1 MVEITV
7 DGDNVVFEIEGWD
20 KLWSLRSRLQ
30 IPLAHIM
37 GAHVDPEPAMGWFS
51 GIKVAGAGIPNVF
64 KAGIFYQE
72 GQIVFWDVHHP
83 EQTIVVDLEH
93 EHFGKLVLEVADP
106 QAAVKLVREAISVRH
121 L

>member
-1 MVEITV
+1 MVDITIS
-7 DGDNVVFEIEGWD
+7 GDNAVFEIEGWD

-30 IPLAHIM
+30 IPLSHIK

-51 GIKVAGAGIPNVF
+51 GIKVAGAGIPNVL

-83 EQTIVVDLEH
+83 ELTIVVDLEH
-93 EHFGKLVLEVADP
+93 EHFAKLVLEVADP
-106 QAAVKLVREAISVRH
+106 QAAVKLLKGAISGRSA
-121 L
+121 